1 MRLGFDYTRPGDQHE
16 RRPAADA
23 DGADFDRASERFGF
37 CHGTLRVSAGREI
50 FNPAVRRDALKY
62 AAMANSNSDES
73 RYTLRALAMGIAA
86 IMLGLQFAAWVG
98 FVRII
103 RDGHPDFRQ
112 LYTAGYMLRS
122 GAARQIYEYDA
133 EFDFQNRVVS
143 PAGNALP
150 FNHLA
155 YESLI
160 FAPLSILPFRAA
172 YFVFLAANLAL
183 LYFVFRALSPDLAN
197 LRAVWPA
204 LPAAIFITFLPIAA
218 CLMQGQDSIL
228 LLALLF
234 GGYVLLKRG
243 QAASAGALVACGIF
257 KFQIVIPLAVLLL
270 LAGRKRFALG
280 FAPVAGFLTLLSVWV
295 AGIDGTCAYLRDL
308 LGMSVGL
315 STADQRLRF
324 GVVPTSM
331 ANLRGLTYGLMHWG
345 NLAAGTQV
353 AIALVSIAVLVFS
366 VRAMSR
372 MSAYSNAYLLA
383 IVAAS
388 LLSYHFLI
396 HDMSVL
402 LLPIAVIS
410 DRFTLREISDSSA
423 PARVLSSATLLFV
436 APAWMAV
443 SAPTFFLVALPV
455 LFFLGAFAAAGKLQ
469 PGIAS

>member
-1 MRLGFDYTRPGDQHE
+1 
-16 RRPAADA
+16 
-23 DGADFDRASERFGF
+23 
-37 CHGTLRVSAGREI
+37 
-50 FNPAVRRDALKY
+50 
-62 AAMANSNSDES
+62 MANSKLDES
-73 RYTLRALAMGIAA
+73 RYAMRALAMGVAA
-86 IMLGLQFAAWVG
+86 IMLGLQISAWVG
-98 FVRII
+98 FIAII

-112 LYTAGYMLRS
+112 LYAAGYMLRS
-122 GAARQIYEYDA
+122 GAGRQIYNYDA
-133 EFDFQNRVVS
+133 EVAIQNRVVS

-155 YESLI
+155 YEALI
-160 FAPLSILPFRAA
+160 FAPLSILPFHAA

-183 LYFVFRALSPDLAN
+183 LYFVFRVLSPDLAN

-204 LPAAIFITFLPIAA
+204 LPAALVITFLPIAA
-218 CLMQGQDSIL
+218 CLMQGQDSIF
-228 LLALLF
+228 LLALLS

-257 KFQIVIPLAVLLL
+257 KFQIVVPLAVLLL
-270 LAGRKRFALG
+270 FAGRKRFMFG
-280 FAPVAGFLTLLSVWV
+280 FAPLAGILTLLSVWI
-295 AGIDGTCAYLRDL
+295 AGIDGTRAYLRDL

-345 NLAAGTQV
+345 NLTAGAHI
-353 AIALVSIAVLVFS
+353 AIAFISLAVLVFS

-372 MSAYSNAYLLA
+372 ELAYADAYLLG

-402 LLPIAVIS
+402 LLPITVVLDRSILCKRSVGSVPSMALWSAAV
-410 DRFTLREISDSSA
+410 
-423 PARVLSSATLLFV
+423 LFV

-443 SAPTFFLVALPV
+443 SAPTFFLVAVPV
-455 LFFLGAFAAAGKLQ
+455 LLFFGAIAAAGGRPSGAEILAA
-469 PGIAS
+469 GDENAAGLFGRIDGGTRTA